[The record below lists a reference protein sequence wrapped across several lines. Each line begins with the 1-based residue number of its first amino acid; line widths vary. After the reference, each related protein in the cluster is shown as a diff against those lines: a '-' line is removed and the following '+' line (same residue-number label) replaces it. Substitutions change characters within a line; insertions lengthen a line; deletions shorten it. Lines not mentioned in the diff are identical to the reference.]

1 MSKKNQ
7 KIIFYGILLSICL
20 TVFIL
25 QIFIFES
32 PDGNFGLF
40 LCMTCTGLITY
51 STVRL
56 YQLSESFQSLL
67 KTVIDVMFTTFGF
80 KIF

>member
-1 MSKKNQ
+1 MSKKT
-7 KIIFYGILLSICL
+7 KIILYGILLSICL

-32 PDGNFGLF
+32 PDGNLGLL
-40 LCMTCTGLITY
+40 LCMTCTGCITY

-56 YQLSESFQSLL
+56 YQLSKSFQSCL
-67 KTVIDVMFTTFGF
+67 KTVIDVMSTISGF

>member
-1 MSKKNQ
+1 MSKKT
-7 KIIFYGILLSICL
+7 KIILYGILLSICL

-32 PDGNFGLF
+32 PDGNLGLL
-40 LCMTCTGLITY
+40 LCMTCAGFITY

-56 YQLSESFQSLL
+56 YQLSKSFQSLL
-67 KTVIDVMFTTFGF
+67 KTVIDVMSTISGF
-80 KIF
+80 KTL